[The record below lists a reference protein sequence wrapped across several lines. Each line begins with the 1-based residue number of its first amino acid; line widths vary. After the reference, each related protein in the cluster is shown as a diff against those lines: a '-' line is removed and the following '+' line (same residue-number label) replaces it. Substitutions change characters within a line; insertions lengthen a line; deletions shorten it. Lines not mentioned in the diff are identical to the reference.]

1 MHLAWVEDT
10 VAFEQNHILR
20 RISDGWDIEESQIWF
35 KDLQEADE
43 ESGSGSWILV
53 KALTDAVVFY
63 HEHFPPT
70 FTLDF
75 SRLRTLQSDFQALI
89 YQAACRRTLDQ
100 ILRSLGW
107 SGRVSQTSYT
117 DLFLKVA
124 VLISDP
130 GLRYDYWQRRVDV
143 ALEVV
148 RAAYAV
154 CSNREL
160 PTSQDQEFAEYCL
173 YLCCDPK
180 EPVFEEL
187 RTSLAEDLNDRVD
200 DEVCAIGDLTPV
212 QLMRRLLPGNPGFA
226 VQTETE
232 GLVHIAKRI
241 SHIAELHWRIW
252 GPILYEQPL
261 RNGGRELGDASPIEE
276 SLHGQGSSSS
286 RRTSESGELPMNTDL
301 G

>member
-1 MHLAWVEDT
+1 M
-10 VAFEQNHILR
+10 
-20 RISDGWDIEESQIWF
+20 IEAQIWF

-43 ESGSGSWILV
+43 GSGSGSRILV
-53 KALTDAVVFY
+53 KALTDALVFY
-63 HEHFPPT
+63 HERFPPT
-70 FTLDF
+70 FTLDYN
-75 SRLRTLQSDFQALI
+75 RLRTLQLDFQALV
-89 YQAACRRTLDQ
+89 YQAACRRTLNQ
-100 ILRSLGW
+100 TLRFLGW
-107 SGRVSQTSYT
+107 SGKVLHTSYT
-117 DLFLKVA
+117 ELFLKVA

-130 GLRYDYWQRRVDV
+130 ELRYDYWQRRVVV
-143 ALEVV
+143 ALEIV

-154 CSNREL
+154 CGNREI

-173 YLCCDPK
+173 YHCCDPK

-187 RTSLAEDLNDRVD
+187 RISLAVDLNDRVD
-200 DEVCAIGDLTPV
+200 EEVCAIGGLSPV
-212 QLMRRLLPGNPGFA
+212 QLMRRQLPRNPGFA
-226 VQTETE
+226 VQSETE

-261 RNGGRELGDASPIEE
+261 RIGGRELGHASPIEE

-286 RRTSESGELPMNTDL
+286 RRTSESGEVPRNIGL